1 MAAPQ
6 RKQRYRAPA
15 GEAVPKHTSPQ
26 ELSNKGP
33 GGTPKWKRR
42 REEWWRGRRF
52 VMLVVVPVLLM
63 LGSVYV
69 HTVAARLGDEV
80 VRLEEEKKE
89 AESEAER
96 LEVRITELSEPGRIR
111 ALARRDLDMR
121 DPHGGDLETYDGSDG
136 EDVVDGGG
144 EKKETGE

>member
-1 MAAPQ
+1 MVAPQ
-6 RKQRYRAPA
+6 RRPRYRTSAGGAVRERDSPKGAPKQA
-15 GEAVPKHTSPQ
+15 SGGSPNRKQ
-26 ELSNKGP
+26 
-33 GGTPKWKRR
+33 R
-42 REEWWRGRRF
+42 REERRGRLF

-63 LGSVYV
+63 LGSVYL
-69 HTVAARLGDEV
+69 HTVATRLGNEV

-96 LEVRITELSEPGRIR
+96 LEVRITERSEPGRIR
-111 ALARRDLDMR
+111 ALARGNLDMR
-121 DPHGGDLETYDGSDG
+121 DPNGQDLETYDGSDG

>member
-1 MAAPQ
+1 
-6 RKQRYRAPA
+6 
-15 GEAVPKHTSPQ
+15 
-26 ELSNKGP
+26 
-33 GGTPKWKRR
+33 
-42 REEWWRGRRF
+42 
-52 VMLVVVPVLLM
+52 MLVVVPVLLM

-96 LEVRITELSEPGRIR
+96 LEVKLTELSEPGRIR
-111 ALARRDLDMR
+111 VLARGNIDMG
-121 DPHGGDLETYDGSDG
+121 DPSGKDLETYGGSDG

-144 EKKETGE
+144 ENKETGE

>member
-6 RKQRYRAPA
+6 RRLRSRTSTGGAVRERDSPK
-15 GEAVPKHTSPQ
+15 GVPKKAS
-26 ELSNKGP
+26 GR
-33 GGTPKWKRR
+33 TPKWKRR
-42 REEWWRGRRF
+42 REAWRGRRF

-96 LEVRITELSEPGRIR
+96 LEVKITELSEPGRIR
-111 ALARRDLDMR
+111 TLARGDLDMR
-121 DPHGGDLETYDGSDG
+121 DPNGEDLETYDGTDG

>member
-6 RKQRYRAPA
+6 RRPRSRTSA
-15 GEAVPKHTSPQ
+15 GGAVRERDSPKGVPK
-26 ELSNKGP
+26 KAP

-42 REEWWRGRRF
+42 REAWRGRRF
-52 VMLVVVPVLLM
+52 VVLVVVPVLLM

-69 HTVAARLGDEV
+69 HTVAARLGNEV

-96 LEVRITELSEPGRIR
+96 LEVKITELSEPGRIR
-111 ALARRDLDMR
+111 ALARGDLDMQ
-121 DPHGGDLETYDGSDG
+121 DPNGEDLETYDGSDG

>member
-1 MAAPQ
+1 MVAPQ
-6 RKQRYRAPA
+6 RRPQYRTSA
-15 GEAVPKHTSPQ
+15 GGAVRERDSSKGVPKQASGGSPNRKQ
-26 ELSNKGP
+26 
-33 GGTPKWKRR
+33 R
-42 REEWWRGRRF
+42 REERRGRLF

-63 LGSVYV
+63 LGSVYL
-69 HTVAARLGDEV
+69 HTVATRLGNEV

-96 LEVRITELSEPGRIR
+96 LEVRLTERSEPGRIR
-111 ALARRDLDMR
+111 ALARANLDMR
-121 DPHGGDLETYDGSDG
+121 DPNGQDLETYDGSDG

>member
-1 MAAPQ
+1 M
-6 RKQRYRAPA
+6 PA
-15 GEAVPKHTSPQ
+15 GGAVRKGDSSGGVPK
-26 ELSNKGP
+26 KAP
-33 GGTPKWKRR
+33 GGTSKWKRR
-42 REEWWRGRRF
+42 REEWRGRRF
-52 VMLVVVPVLLM
+52 VMLVIVPVLLM

-111 ALARRDLDMR
+111 ALARGDLDMR
-121 DPHGGDLETYDGSDG
+121 DPNGEDLETYDGSDG

-144 EKKETGE
+144 EKKETGK

>member
-6 RKQRYRAPA
+6 RRPRYRTSA
-15 GEAVPKHTSPQ
+15 GGAVRERDS
-26 ELSNKGP
+26 P
-33 GGTPKWKRR
+33 GGFPKKAPGGAPKWKRR
-42 REEWWRGRRF
+42 REVWRGRRF

-96 LEVRITELSEPGRIR
+96 LEVKITELSEPGRIR
-111 ALARRDLDMR
+111 ALARGDLDMR
-121 DPHGGDLETYDGSDG
+121 DPNGEDLETYDGSNG

>member
-6 RKQRYRAPA
+6 RRYRAALPTEPA
-15 GEAVPKHTSPQ
+15 RPVRKRGPDRRPRDAV
-26 ELSNKGP
+26 G
-33 GGTPKWKRR
+33 WRR
-42 REEWWRGRRF
+42 RF
-52 VMLVVVPVLLM
+52 AVLVVVPVLLM

-136 EDVVDGGG
+136 EDVVDGGEESKKGAG
-144 EKKETGE
+144 E

>member
-6 RKQRYRAPA
+6 KKAQYRTSATGAVRERDFPERAPKK
-15 GEAVPKHTSPQ
+15 V
-26 ELSNKGP
+26 P
-33 GGTPKWKRR
+33 GGAPKWKRR
-42 REEWWRGRRF
+42 REEWRGRRF

-69 HTVAARLGDEV
+69 HTVAARLDDEV

-89 AESEAER
+89 ADSEAER

-111 ALARRDLDMR
+111 ALARKDLDMR
-121 DPHGGDLETYDGSDG
+121 DPNGGDLETYDSSDG
-136 EDVVDGGG
+136 EDLVDGGG

>member
-6 RKQRYRAPA
+6 KRPRYRTSA
-15 GEAVPKHTSPQ
+15 GGAVWERDSPKVVPK
-26 ELSNKGP
+26 KKAP
-33 GGTPKWKRR
+33 GGIPKRKRR
-42 REEWWRGRRF
+42 REEWRGRRF

-69 HTVAARLGDEV
+69 HTVAARLNDEV

-96 LEVRITELSEPGRIR
+96 LEVKLTELSEPGRIR
-111 ALARRDLDMR
+111 ALARKDLDMR
-121 DPHGGDLETYDGSDG
+121 DPSGGDLETYDGSDG
-136 EDVVDGGG
+136 EDAVDGGG
-144 EKKETGE
+144 DKKETGE

>member
-6 RKQRYRAPA
+6 RRPRYRTPA
-15 GEAVPKHTSPQ
+15 GGTVRERDSPGGVPK
-26 ELSNKGP
+26 KAP
-33 GGTPKWKRR
+33 GRIPKRKRR
-42 REEWWRGRRF
+42 REAWRGRRF
-52 VMLVVVPVLLM
+52 VMMVIVPVLLM

-69 HTVAARLGDEV
+69 HTVAARLGEEV

-89 AESEAER
+89 AEGEAER

-111 ALARRDLDMR
+111 ALARGNLDMR
-121 DPHGGDLETYDGSDG
+121 DPNGEDLETYNGSDG

-144 EKKETGE
+144 EKKETG

>member
-6 RKQRYRAPA
+6 KRPQYRTSAA
-15 GEAVPKHTSPQ
+15 GAVRGRDSPKGVPK
-26 ELSNKGP
+26 KAP
-33 GGTPKWKRR
+33 GGTPKWERR
-42 REEWWRGRRF
+42 REEWRGRRF

-69 HTVAARLGDEV
+69 HTVAAQLNDEL

-111 ALARRDLDMR
+111 ALARKDLDMR
-121 DPHGGDLETYDGSDG
+121 DPNSGDLETYDGSNG
-136 EDVVDGGG
+136 EDVVHGGG